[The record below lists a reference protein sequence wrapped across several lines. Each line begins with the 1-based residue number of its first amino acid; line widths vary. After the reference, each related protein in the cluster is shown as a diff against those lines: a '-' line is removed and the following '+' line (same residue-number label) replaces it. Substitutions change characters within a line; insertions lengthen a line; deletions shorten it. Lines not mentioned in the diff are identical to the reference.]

1 MELVAVKYMYKS
13 LKDQSFVFV
22 TDSVLLW
29 MLRGNGY
36 IESNNVMLKPPVMD
50 ERDL

>member
-29 MLRGNGY
+29 MEGFHSG
-36 IESNNVMLKPPVMD
+36 EMD
-50 ERDL
+50 T